1 MPLLPSTLG
10 DRNIL
15 GLPPRTVASDQNFV
29 EPLWGKHFSVWQF
42 FFQFTWLSSDISL
55 LAVAKTQS
63 EAFACILAWSSVQV
77 VNVIILENKIILVSR
92 QYLMIFSTQ
101 YRPKQ

>member
-10 DRNIL
+10 DRNLL

-55 LAVAKTQS
+55 LAVAKNT
-63 EAFACILAWSSVQV
+63 V
-77 VNVIILENKIILVSR
+77 
-92 QYLMIFSTQ
+92 
-101 YRPKQ
+101 